1 MENLKCKSCGGN
13 LTKDG
18 VVYIC
23 EKCGETFKESEI
35 KNIQEETINNSQ
47 KPEDIAS
54 KLLSEGKGVIEVIK
68 ELRDRTGLG
77 LAEAKSIVD
86 TVMSNSSNIPNS
98 TQQGGCYIAT
108 CVYGSY
114 DCPEVWILRRYRDYK
129 LDSTFFG
136 KCFIKIYY
144 AISPKLVKW
153 FGNTKCFKKVWKTRL
168 DKMVNNLREQG
179 YSDTKYIDKNISRGD
194 KYGNTKM

>member
-1 MENLKCKSCGGN
+1 MENLKCKSCDGN

-23 EKCGETFKESEI
+23 EKCGETFQESEI
-35 KNIQEETINNSQ
+35 KDIQEETINNSQ

-54 KLLSEGKGVIEVIK
+54 RLLSEGKGVIEVIR

-98 TQQGGCYIAT
+98 KQQGGCYIAT

-114 DCPEVWILRRYRDYK
+114 NCPEVWTLRRYRDYK

-153 FGNTKCFKKVWKTRL
+153 FGNTRYFKKVWKTRL
-168 DKMVNNLREQG
+168 DKIVNNLKEQG
-179 YSDTKYIDKNISRGD
+179 YSDTKYIDKNINRGD